1 MGAANPEC
9 LSPRTRGCSLLAGL
23 DQRQKHLIPA
33 HAGVI
38 LRMPYYTAA
47 DGTYPRARGG
57 DPPEGIDTAGKAA
70 LSPRTR
76 G

>member
-1 MGAANPEC
+1 MD
-9 LSPRTRGCSLLAGL
+9 R
-23 DQRQKHLIPA
+23 LIPA

-38 LRMPYYTAA
+38 PVSGKESECAMA
-47 DGTYPRARGG
+47 YPRARGG
-57 DPPEGIDTAGKAA
+57 DPNPGDTVAQIGN